1 MKEGKKMK
9 KWIGT
14 IGMAIFL
21 SGAAWAGSASL
32 SSLAQNEQE
41 LSSQIRQAYLRGDD
55 PANLY
60 NELIKVHKKIRKQAS
75 VDPETDNMAA
85 FLTICLQDLRHAITV
100 PRNPRNIGV
109 VVDLD
114 DTIQEG
120 AGYIRTLSRGKALAT
135 R

>member
-14 IGMAIFL
+14 IGMAMFL
-21 SGAAWAGSASL
+21 SGAAWGGSSSSL
-32 SSLAQNEQE
+32 SSLAKNEQE
-41 LSSQIRQAYLRGDD
+41 LSTQIRQAYLRGDN
-55 PANLY
+55 PAPFY
-60 NELIKVHKKIRKQAS
+60 NKLIKVHRKIRQAS
-75 VDPETDNMAA
+75 TDPEVNNMTA
-85 FLTICLQDLRHAITV
+85 FLTLCLQDLRHAITV

-120 AGYIRTLSRGKALAT
+120 AGYIRTLSQGKALAT